1 MLVRLDEFADILVR
15 LQPGPCA
22 EPTVTRHERVEVT
35 TEHFARLL
43 RGGGRG
49 TNQNATRATSGTGRQ
64 TLRAWMDVPQVPS
77 TKEHRRFSAVFA

>member
-35 TEHFARLL
+35 TGHFARLL
-43 RGGGRG
+43 RGWRTGDQPERDTGDEGDGKADPARVDGCAAGSEHGG
-49 TNQNATRATSGTGRQ
+49 A
-64 TLRAWMDVPQVPS
+64 
-77 TKEHRRFSAVFA
+77 